1 MGRVSAELGQRV
13 YLDTNIVIYAV
24 EGLLT
29 YIDQIRAL
37 MTAVNA
43 SEIIGVTSELTLAET
58 LVKPFKDQQPALQQ
72 AYKVFL
78 TPTPALEVAP
88 ISRAILEDAAQLRA
102 TTKLKLPDAIHFREN
117 RPIGQNCPMP
127 RHIAEPHVP

>member
-24 EGLLT
+24 EGLPT

-43 SEIIGVTSELTLAET
+43 SEVIGVTS
-58 LVKPFKDQQPALQQ
+58 
-72 AYKVFL
+72 
-78 TPTPALEVAP
+78 
-88 ISRAILEDAAQLRA
+88 
-102 TTKLKLPDAIHFREN
+102 
-117 RPIGQNCPMP
+117 
-127 RHIAEPHVP
+127 